1 MNKKGFTLMEI
12 LVVVLIVAILISMYS
27 LTYQRTVGTRN
38 NERARAMLVEL
49 ANAAKL
55 HNEMNPNRKIYGT
68 FGANPPSI
76 DCPGC
81 VNPCVLFRG
90 TTDDELMTSFALKPL
105 EWGIANAD
113 ACGNTINYQ
122 GYTFYICNPY
132 YDADHP
138 TQPSA
143 YCTDNEGARF
153 AVMLSPNNAPA
164 VYGGR
169 QAWITLDYRLRDN
182 YAYSV
187 D

>member
-12 LVVVLIVAILISMYS
+12 LVVVLIVVILVSMYS
-27 LTYQRTVGTRN
+27 LTYKRSIGTRN

-55 HNEMNPNRKIYGT
+55 YNEMNPNRKIYGN
-68 FGANPPSI
+68 FGDNPPSI

-90 TTDDELMTSFALKPL
+90 TTDDELMTSFSLKPR

-113 ACGNTINYQ
+113 SCGNSINYQ

-132 YDADHP
+132 YDAEHQ
-138 TQPSA
+138 TQPSDF
-143 YCTDNEGARF
+143 CVGEDGPRF
-153 AVMLSPNNAPA
+153 AVMTSPGTAPA
-164 VYGGR
+164 VYRGN
-169 QAWITLDYRLRDN
+169 QAWITMDYRLDN
-182 YAYSV
+182 NYLYTV
-187 D
+187 N